1 MTLALQQIRVPL
13 RAAMAVPLDQVER
26 THGAA
31 PRAARM
37 YTRFFGQET
46 VWLHPAPHVAML
58 GEALGRLLDDR
69 PDLRDVA
76 GIGLY
81 AKTQTHNTPADQDW
95 LRGLF
100 ASLGLHLWDVATVS
114 MTNCASA
121 LAALH
126 LYGHQARPVL
136 VLAGEKA
143 FHPFGNRLSVG
154 LLGEAPVVAL
164 FDGQAGGRRI
174 MSSHVQHLARFYRNP
189 DDMAEADKRAMQA
202 DFEPGFVAFL
212 AAVRTGD
219 PDFFASAPVVV
230 PYNLNLPLVQR
241 VLRAAGLGDQVIAGH
256 SGCGG
261 HAFCSDPFL
270 NLAHLSAPAHRPILL
285 LTAGMGVTYAA
296 LCLAAPDDDPIRD
309 PFNLAKME
317 RPRGPKSSD
326 HPERRVE

>member
-13 RAAMAVPLDQVER
+13 RAVVAVPLDQVEP

-46 VWLHPAPHVAML
+46 VWLHPAPHMVML
-58 GEALGRLLDDR
+58 GEALGRLVDDR

-81 AKTQTHNTPADQDW
+81 TKTQTHNTPADQDW
-95 LRGLF
+95 LHGLF

-174 MSSHVQHLARFYRNP
+174 MSSHVQHLPRFYCNP

-202 DFEPGFVAFL
+202 EFEPGFVAFL
-212 AAVRTGD
+212 AGLRASDVA
-219 PDFFASAPVVV
+219 FFANDPVVV
-230 PYNLNLPLVQR
+230 PYNLNLPLIQR
-241 VLRAAGLGDQVIAGH
+241 VLQKAGLWDQVITGH
-256 SGCGG
+256 SGHGG
-261 HAFCSDPFL
+261 HAFCSDPFI
-270 NLAHLSAPAHRPILL
+270 NLAHLPVPADRPVLL

-296 LCLAAPDDDPIRD
+296 LCLAAQTDQPPDARH
-309 PFNLAKME
+309 A
-317 RPRGPKSSD
+317 
-326 HPERRVE
+326 

>member
-1 MTLALQQIRVPL
+1 MTLALQQIRVPV
-13 RAAMAVPLDQVER
+13 RAQVAVPLDGLEG
-26 THGAA
+26 THGVA

-37 YTRFFGQET
+37 YTRFFGQEK
-46 VWLHPAPHVAML
+46 VLLHPSAHVAML
-58 GEALGRLLDDR
+58 REALVQMLTDR
-69 PDLRDVA
+69 PDLKGVA

-81 AKTQTHNTPADQDW
+81 AKTQTHNTPSDRDW

-100 ASLGLHLWDVATVS
+100 ASVGLDAWEVATVS

-121 LAALH
+121 LAAVH

-164 FDGQAGGRRI
+164 FDAGAGGRTIR
-174 MSSHVQHLARFYRNP
+174 SSHVQHLPRFFRNP
-189 DDMAEADKRAMQA
+189 DDMAENDKRALQS

-212 AAVRTGD
+212 ADVRTAD
-219 PDFFASAPVVV
+219 PDFFAGSPVVV

-241 VLRAAGLGDQVIAGH
+241 VLRLAGLGDQVILGH
-256 SGCGG
+256 SGHHG

-270 NLAHLSAPAHRPILL
+270 NLAHLPVPAGRPILL

-296 LCLAAPDDDPIRD
+296 LCLAAPDDQPT
-309 PFNLAKME
+309 
-317 RPRGPKSSD
+317 
-326 HPERRVE
+326 